1 MKHWSQF
8 SQGIQVHNQ
17 DRALT
22 LASSLLVIL
31 VFVLI
36 AGPARAQKPQ
46 SQPQPK
52 PGVAATWDKVPIP
65 PLRAFKPQEPKRV
78 QLPNGMVIFLQEDH
92 ELPLINGTIN
102 MRGGS
107 RDEPA
112 DKAGLMDIYGES
124 WRTGGTTSKT
134 GDQLDDLLESRAAHV
149 ETGGSGDSTSL
160 SWSSLKADF
169 DQVFPVILDLL
180 QHPEFR
186 QDKID
191 LAKKQMAAAISRR
204 NDELDDITLRES
216 NKLAYGA
223 NSPYARSPEYY
234 TVSEVTRED
243 LLAWHKRTVNPSNIM
258 IGVTGDF
265 DSAAMEEKLRRA
277 FAPLPAGP
285 RFEISKHQ
293 INSAAPGIYLIEKDD
308 VNQTQITMVE
318 LGIDRHNPDFYAVE
332 VMNDLFGGGFA
343 SRLVS

>member
-1 MKHWSQF
+1 MK
-8 SQGIQVHNQ
+8 
-17 DRALT
+17 RA
-22 LASSLLVIL
+22 SVIL
-31 VFVLI
+31 LI
-36 AGPARAQKPQ
+36 FLVAMICGAAAQTAEWQ
-46 SQPQPK
+46 QI
-52 PGVAATWDKVPIP
+52 KVP

-112 DKAGLMDIYGES
+112 DKAGLVDIYGES

-216 NKLAYGA
+216 NKL
-223 NSPYARSPEYY
+223 
-234 TVSEVTRED
+234 
-243 LLAWHKRTVNPSNIM
+243 
-258 IGVTGDF
+258 
-265 DSAAMEEKLRRA
+265 
-277 FAPLPAGP
+277 
-285 RFEISKHQ
+285 
-293 INSAAPGIYLIEKDD
+293 
-308 VNQTQITMVE
+308 
-318 LGIDRHNPDFYAVE
+318 
-332 VMNDLFGGGFA
+332 
-343 SRLVS
+343 